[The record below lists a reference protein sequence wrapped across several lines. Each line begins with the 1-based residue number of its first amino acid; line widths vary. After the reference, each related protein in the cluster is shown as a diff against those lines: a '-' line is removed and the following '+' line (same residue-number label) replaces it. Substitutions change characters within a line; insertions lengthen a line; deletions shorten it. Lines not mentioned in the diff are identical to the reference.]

1 MTSFRFPL
9 PDLPPLPPKMQGRP
23 FGLDETGNPIKHSR
37 GLVFQGSIR
46 YMRQCAAKRVEGNL
60 PPGLSEEEKQRRILQ
75 AQEEAF
81 EELISRLNA
90 AIPDPQYHITAE
102 YLLNEG
108 NYYSRE
114 FGTYL
119 LAYGR
124 EISGD
129 PDFHF
134 NRGGA
139 SEVNAVTY
147 MIRPFTLS
155 QVYRSF
161 PRFSAKFSDLEVQ
174 TVHVTSNT
182 AVLRMRIDQQLKN
195 LPPSLHG
202 HGIFG
207 VCHGFQGY
215 MIHIPVFHSGLPP
228 AEITERKCRL
238 YGDEYCEWEFTWQNP
253 KPRSSLKFWLS
264 VLASAVLLMYT
275 LLRLPAWEWT
285 GIVSLIPILYGWFTR
300 QLDLSAYER
309 ERQQQLLM
317 DQSEKSEKQ
326 YDELLQSNSSL
337 QLSNISLE
345 QKISHLTA
353 LHEIGLTVSS
363 ILDLSE
369 LLEKSLQAV
378 TKYLKF
384 DRAMI
389 MLLDE
394 ERRVLTNGQVIGAS
408 SELETAVKQL
418 LVPLD
423 NHDSLLT
430 KSIHTRKPYMVNDVR
445 EVPNEAQ
452 RTSLI
457 QFGITGFVSVPLI
470 TKGHMIGV
478 LLADNSKSGRPIP
491 PDSVNLLLTVG
502 SQIASAVDSA
512 RLYQTLEQRVIDHT
526 KEADEARAAAETA
539 NKAKSIF
546 LASMSHEIRT
556 PMNGIIGMTGLLL
569 STKLTP
575 EQRDFAEVIRNS
587 GETLLTIIND
597 ILDFSKIESGK
608 MELEYQPFLVRE
620 CIESALDLVVPR
632 AAEHHLDLACIIDD
646 DVPQSIRGDVTRVRQ
661 ILLNLLSNAVKFT
674 EKGEVVIT
682 VSRDRETEAIG
693 LKNYLH
699 FTVRDTGIGI
709 PPDRAGRLFQSF
721 SQVDASTTRKYGGT
735 GLGLAISKRLTNIM
749 GGEMWVESEMGKGST
764 FHFTIVG
771 EPAELAPA
779 SPDSVSQSVLRNKRL
794 FIVDDNDT
802 NRRILR
808 LQTEKWGM
816 IVQDTADP
824 REALSIIQSRV
835 TFDLIV
841 LDMFMPEMDGA
852 MLAHEIHECT
862 PQTPLLLFSSFGQRE
877 MGLEKGGLFDAYLS
891 KPLKPSLLFDTLVG
905 LFDRSRVSPL
915 MVPSPPLMDR
925 EMAVQH
931 PLRLLLAEDNAV
943 NQKLALRI
951 LEQMGYRADLAA
963 DGLEAVES
971 IKRQPYDVVLMDVQM
986 PEMDGLESTRHIR
999 RLTGVTQPHI
1009 IAMTANAMEG
1019 DRAMCLEAGMN
1030 DYISKPIRVHELI
1043 EALGKAERKQ

>member
-1 MTSFRFPL
+1 MASFRFPL

-23 FGLDETGNPIKHSR
+23 FGLDETGSPIKHSR

-46 YMRQCAAKRVEGNL
+46 YMRQCAGKRLAANL
-60 PPGLSEEEKQRRILQ
+60 PPVINEEEKQKRILQ

-90 AIPDPQYHITAE
+90 AIPDPQYHITAD

-119 LAYGR
+119 LAYSR

-161 PRFSAKFSDLEVQ
+161 PRFSAKFSDLDVQ
-174 TVHVTSNT
+174 TIQVTANS
-182 AVLRMRIDQQLKN
+182 AILRMRIDQQLKN
-195 LPPSLHG
+195 LPPPLHQ

-228 AEITERKCRL
+228 AEIMERKCRL

-253 KPRSSLKFWLS
+253 KPRSSLKFWILA
-264 VLASAVLLMYT
+264 LASVGLLIYT
-275 LLRLPAWEWT
+275 VLRLPGWEWT
-285 GIVSLIPILYGWFTR
+285 GLISLIPILYGWFAR
-300 QLDLSAYER
+300 QLDLDTHER
-309 ERQQQLLM
+309 ERQQRLLM

-337 QLSNISLE
+337 QLSNVSLE
-345 QKISHLTA
+345 QKISQLTA
-353 LHEIGLTVSS
+353 LHEIGLAVSS
-363 ILDLSE
+363 ILDLDE

-378 TKYLKF
+378 TRYLNF

-389 MLLDE
+389 MLLE
-394 ERRVLTNGQVIGAS
+394 EDRRVLTNGHVTGGP
-408 SELETAVKQL
+408 SELTTAVKQL
-418 LVPLD
+418 MVPLD

-430 KSIHTRKPYMVNDVR
+430 KSIHTRKPYIVSDVR

-470 TKGHMIGV
+470 TKGHIVGV
-478 LLADNSKSGRPIP
+478 LLADNSRSGRPIP
-491 PDSVNLLLTVG
+491 PDAVNLLLTVG
-502 SQIASAVDSA
+502 SQIASAMDSA
-512 RLYQTLEQRVIDHT
+512 RLYQTLEQRVVEHT

-569 STKLTP
+569 GTKLTP

-632 AAEHHLDLACIIDD
+632 AAEHHLDLACIIDED
-646 DVPQSIRGDVTRVRQ
+646 IPQSILGDVTRVRQ

-682 VSRDRETEAIG
+682 VSRDEETEAIG

-709 PPDRAGRLFQSF
+709 PPERVGRLFQSF

-735 GLGLAISKRLTNIM
+735 GLGLAISKRLTNMM

-764 FHFTIVG
+764 FHFTVVG
-771 EPAELAPA
+771 EPAELIPA
-779 SPDSVSQSVLRNKRL
+779 IPDSASQSVLRNKRL

-816 IVQDTADP
+816 VVQDSADP
-824 REALSIIQSRV
+824 RAALSIIQRGV

-852 MLAHEIHECT
+852 MLAHEIRKYT

-877 MGLEKGGLFDAYLS
+877 IGLENGGLFDAYLS
-891 KPLKPSLLFDTLVG
+891 KPLKPSLLFDSLVG
-905 LFDRSRVSPL
+905 LFDRNRVSPL
-915 MVPSPPLMDR
+915 IIPAAPLMDR
-925 EMAVQH
+925 EMAVRH

-951 LEQMGYRADLAA
+951 LEQMGYRADVAA

-971 IKRQPYDVVLMDVQM
+971 IKRQTYDVVLMDVQM
-986 PEMDGLESTRHIR
+986 PEMDGLESTRLIR

-1030 DYISKPIRVHELI
+1030 DYISKPIRVNELV